1 MERYLGYA
9 IRVDDGMPWIGY
21 TVAESSASGAIA
33 VTTANIAQIQPH
45 CATTLTAGTSYVTKD
60 ANPVYDTYFVGAGA
74 FIRQD
79 GTPVGFIG
87 TETDRDKLG
96 AKDYLIN
103 RWCQIIHPR
112 GFSWNTGATY
122 PNGLYYPNNA
132 MLATPANWTLAI
144 DHKKIPLAALRH
156 KIS

>member
-1 MERYLGYA
+1 M
-9 IRVDDGMPWIGY
+9 
-21 TVAESSASGAIA
+21 
-33 VTTANIAQIQPH
+33 
-45 CATTLTAGTSYVTKD
+45 
-60 ANPVYDTYFVGAGA
+60 
-74 FIRQD
+74 
-79 GTPVGFIG
+79 GFIG

-144 DHKKIPLAALRH
+144 DHKKIPLARCVTKSLEHFRDPT
-156 KIS
+156 KMIWR